1 MLTGW
6 FQVFFM
12 FNPTWGNDPIWQ
24 AYFSKGWFNHQLA
37 SNLDILNH
45 IDGSSFI
52 CRHPSYPVLESW
64 TFTGIS
70 SRIEASPKF
79 PLLTTHQTTFLK
91 WDVSFA
97 KNQAYEKLPWTRG
110 RFFNIL
116 VSTAIFLN
124 TASWLTYINRSFEG
138 WWFVYFLLIL
148 WMGEWD
154 TLFFLGGEAWTS
166 VFCLIW
172 RLELQNWAVTAVTCK
187 ACRPLKVFTEVDNT
201 DTLWSKY
208 MAQSPK
214 GGLVHGLYNPIHG
227 DCAIYF
233 YPGVIG

>member
-1 MLTGW
+1 
-6 FQVFFM
+6 M
-12 FNPTWGNDPIWQ
+12 FLRR
-24 AYFSKGWFNHQLA
+24 HQ
-37 SNLDILNH
+37 
-45 IDGSSFI
+45 
-52 CRHPSYPVLESW
+52 W
-64 TFTGIS
+64 
-70 SRIEASPKF
+70 
-79 PLLTTHQTTFLK
+79 
-91 WDVSFA
+91 
-97 KNQAYEKLPWTRG
+97 NQAYEKLPWTRG

-124 TASWLTYINRSFEG
+124 TASWLTWDRSLEG
-138 WWFVYFLLIL
+138 WWFVYCMFC
-148 WMGEWD
+148 WFCEWVSG
-154 TLFFLGGEAWTS
+154 TPFFFWGGEAWTS

-201 DTLWSKY
+201 DTLWSKC

-227 DCAIYF
+227 VCAIYF